1 MIPFYYRT
9 VFFMARTNNVT
20 SRVIDLNGFRSLAN
34 YVASTQDWINS
45 VREREDIFEEMR
57 DDARVESLVIDRKN
71 KVLQMYG
78 SFTESRNKRVNEAC
92 ENILTFN
99 TFYKLNNILLN
110 AVPYGLAACEVLW
123 KFADGW
129 YVPYDFV
136 PIPRTALSFPQHT
149 DLDWD
154 IPVLTSQNIALSDR
168 LKFIIHRNDDG
179 ELNAW
184 GRPALRSAYI
194 FWKFKQL
201 GVKFWAMAA
210 ELCGVPSILAIF
222 ETKSEEEAKKRAAG
236 LTEALRNWESGS
248 SGAFGNV
255 KDIKVVS
262 SQINDFN
269 KVVELCD
276 TEIAYALTAQSL
288 TTNTAQYG
296 TNAQGL
302 THVQTYDNLIKGDAY
317 KLQQTDQQL
326 VDAFVELNFPG
337 ELAPQYDIDSTDFAP
352 WEVIRDAIDRG
363 VPVSLKALYNKV
375 HLPKPM
381 DEKDSFVK
389 AQPSFGFSDNGKDDF
404 FQNRQ

>member
-1 MIPFYYRT
+1 
-9 VFFMARTNNVT
+9 MARTNSVT
-20 SRVIDLNGFRSLAN
+20 SRVININGFRSIAN
-34 YVASTQDWINS
+34 YVSDTQDWINS
-45 VREREDIFEEMR
+45 VQERENIFEGMR
-57 DDARVESLVIDRKN
+57 DDGRVESLILDRKN

-78 SFTESRNKRVNEAC
+78 SFSETKNKLMNEAC
-92 ENILTFN
+92 QNLLTFN

-110 AVPYGLAACEVLW
+110 AVPYGIAACEVLW
-123 KFADGW
+123 KFVGG
-129 YVPYDFV
+129 YYIPYDFT
-136 PIPRTALSFPQHT
+136 PIPRTALSFPQHIER
-149 DLDWD
+149 DWGV
-154 IPVLTSQNIALSDR
+154 PVLTSQNLILSDKR
-168 LKFIIHRNDDG
+168 KFIIHRNDDG
-179 ELNAW
+179 ELNQW
-184 GRPALRSAYI
+184 GRPTLRSAYT

-222 ETKSEEEAKKRAAG
+222 ETKSEEEAKKRASD
-236 LTEALRNWESGS
+236 LTAALQNWESGS

-269 KVVELCD
+269 KIVELCD
-276 TEIAYALTAQSL
+276 TEIAYALTAQAL

-296 TNAQGL
+296 THVQGE
-302 THVQTYDNLIKGDAY
+302 THVQTYDDLIKGDAY

-326 VDAFVELNFPG
+326 VTAFCELNFPG

-363 VPVSLKALYNKV
+363 VPVSLKALYNKI
-375 HLPKPM
+375 HLPEPV

-389 AQPSFGFSDNGKDDF
+389 AQPSFGFSDQGKDDF
-404 FQNRQ
+404 FQKRQ